1 MTLAPG
7 TNEDPRVA
15 RVFVEYLRNIQELTD
30 RVFAW
35 LFIGQWVFAVLCA
48 IFISPL
54 TWNGMED
61 SIHIHVWAASFLGG
75 TLISLPIALILWIP
89 GSLLT
94 RIVVA
99 STQVMF
105 SGLIIHL
112 MGGRIEAHFHIFGSL
127 AILSFYRDPRVFVP
141 AVGLVVLDHWLRG
154 MFWPESVFGIA
165 QAASWRSLEHGAWLL
180 FETAFLLWGIAQSRS
195 HLWTLSAFQVS
206 LFDERDLLE
215 RRVEERVKELKE
227 QRSFLRS
234 LVDHLPCAVFWKSRD
249 LRYVGG
255 NEAFA
260 KLAGFKSTEDIVD
273 DHLETLWSP
282 DKVAEFRQAQ
292 LKVLASGQDRLNDEV
307 EVLMT
312 NGRSVDLLSSNVPLR
327 NEAGEIAGLIGIL
340 QDISELKTLQSQLA
354 EVQQFV
360 SMRQVAG
367 TIANEIYAPL
377 QQVTTNIAFL
387 KNCNDL
393 LFAVVYGYRD
403 SLFDKEM
410 KSHAARMEDMR
421 QLLADAR
428 FDEIHEQTPTVLSE
442 IATAI
447 EQVFELVSAMKGLP
461 PPRAPEPVGTKHEL
475 S

>member
-1 MTLAPG
+1 MKLPLD

-15 RVFVEYLRNIQELTD
+15 RVFVEYLQKIQLLTD

-48 IFISPL
+48 VIISPL

-61 SIHIHVWAASFLGG
+61 SIHIHVWAASFVGG

-94 RIVVA
+94 RIVIA
-99 STQVMF
+99 SAQVMF

-154 MFWPESVFGIA
+154 MYWPESVFGIA
-165 QAASWRSLEHGAWLL
+165 KAAPWRSLEHGAWLL

-206 LFDERDLLE
+206 LFDERDQLE
-215 RRVEERVKELKE
+215 MKVEERVKELKE

-234 LVDHLPCAVFWKSRD
+234 LVDHLPCAVFWKSPD

-260 KLAGFKSTEDIVD
+260 KLAGFKSIEDIVD
-273 DHLETLWSP
+273 DSPETQWSP
-282 DKVAEFRQAQ
+282 LDVAAVRQTQ
-292 LKVLASGQDRLNDEV
+292 LAVLKSGECQVNDEQ
-307 EVLMT
+307 VLHLT
-312 NGRSVDLLSSNVPLR
+312 NGRKVDVLSSNVPLL
-327 NEAGEIAGLIGIL
+327 NEAGEIAGIIGIL
-340 QDISELKTLQSQLA
+340 QDISELKTLQLQLA

-377 QQVTTNIAFL
+377 QQVTQNIVFL
-387 KNCNDL
+387 KHCSEL
-393 LFAVVYGYRD
+393 LFTVIDGYRGT
-403 SLFDKEM
+403 LFDEEM
-410 KSHAARMEDMR
+410 KSHTARMEDMR
-421 QLLADAR
+421 QLLAEAR
-428 FDEIHEQTPTVLSE
+428 FDEIREQTPAVLGE
-442 IATAI
+442 IGVAV

-461 PPRAPEPVGTKHEL
+461 HPGSPEALPAQI
-475 S
+475 